1 MLTSKDDRIR
11 RLLIGSAETV
21 EMDGA
26 GRILVSPILR
36 RAGKLDRK
44 VVMVGDLTRF
54 ELWDE
59 QSWEAYLDKQAA
71 AGLPEDL
78 GDIPGL

>member
-1 MLTSKDDRIR
+1 MGKGGPRWENSPKAYLSQAAT
-11 RLLIGSAETV
+11 TV
-21 EMDGA
+21 EVAAQPGPD
-26 GRILVSPILR
+26 

-59 QSWEAYLDKQAA
+59 QIWEAYLDKQAA

>member
-26 GRILVSPILR
+26 GRILVSSILR

-44 VVMVGDLTRF
+44 VVMVGNLTRF

-59 QSWEAYLDKQAA
+59 QIWEAYLDKQAA

>member
-1 MLTSKDDRIR
+1 MWEKVGHGGKIHRRRTSR
-11 RLLIGSAETV
+11 RPATTV
-21 EMDGA
+21 EVAAQPGPD
-26 GRILVSPILR
+26 

-59 QSWEAYLDKQAA
+59 QIWEAYLDKQAA

>member
-1 MLTSKDDRIR
+1 MVVL
-11 RLLIGSAETV
+11 AE
-21 EMDGA
+21 A
-26 GRILVSPILR
+26 LP
-36 RAGKLDRK
+36 
-44 VVMVGDLTRF
+44 RF

-59 QSWEAYLDKQAA
+59 QIWEAYLDKQAA